1 MAKARFTG
9 ALSAE
14 ALDQLDILGENIR
27 LARRA
32 RGWSQVEAAERFL
45 MSVSTLQNVETGDP
59 KTSIGAYL
67 AALDV
72 MCIADGLSSLGAS
85 HRDPIVRR
93 SRIIG

>member
-1 MAKARFTG
+1 MAQARFTG

-14 ALDQLDILGENIR
+14 VLDQLDILGQNIR

-32 RGWSQVEAAERFL
+32 RRWSRAEAAERFL
-45 MSVSTLQNVETGDP
+45 MSVSTLQSVENADP

-72 MCIADGLSSLGAS
+72 MGIADGLSSLGAS
-85 HRDPIVRR
+85 HRDPVVRR
-93 SRIIG
+93 Q